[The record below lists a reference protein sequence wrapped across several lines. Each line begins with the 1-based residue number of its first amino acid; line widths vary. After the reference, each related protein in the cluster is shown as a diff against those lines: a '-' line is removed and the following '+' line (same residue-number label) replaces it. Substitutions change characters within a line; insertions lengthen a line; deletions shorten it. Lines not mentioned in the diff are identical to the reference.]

1 MDNILGYA
9 CGLGAGD
16 AGCADGPAFLF
27 NNYPIENQQ
36 IFYPVSLPDKAH
48 QIEEICQRLAEAT
61 CQLTKDNKFFHVIG
75 GDHSCA
81 VGTWTGVAKALG
93 PENPLGLIWIDA
105 HMDAHTPTT
114 SLSGNIHGMPVATLL
129 ASVIKPANIC
139 LIGIRSYES
148 SELDL
153 LKSLNVKI
161 YFIEE
166 VKRRGLDEVF
176 QEAHQIV
183 TAHTKGW
190 GLSLDL
196 DGLDPD
202 EAPGVGTPE
211 INGVASQELI
221 QALKKYA
228 VPDKYQGTLK
238 GFEIAEFNP
247 HLDKDHKTVDLIM
260 LLMDIL

>member
-36 IFYPVSLPDKAH
+36 IFYPVSLPDKAQ

-61 CQLTKDNKFFHVIG
+61 CQLTKDNEFFHVIG

-129 ASVIKPANIC
+129 DSVIKPANIC

-148 SELDL
+148 GELDL

-166 VKRRGLDEVF
+166 VKHRGLDVVF

-183 TAHTKGW
+183 TTHTKAW

-196 DGLDPD
+196 DGLDPE